1 MSVPGVR
8 LAGRLVGGAI
18 DVAHERAPGFSE
30 RAYRTV
36 AVPLMLADP
45 AAAAQ
50 AVELRLDGTRSR
62 VAAMAA
68 KGTVPTAGVRR
79 VRRDLARTRTDLE
92 HLAPRLPVVQA
103 RCLTVRSA
111 SYTDVLQKLSDPP
124 VRRGGQS
131 PVWDVAVLV
140 ASLAAWIG
148 IFLLVT
154 GPFNAALLGLV
165 AGVGTA
171 LFIARIRTRRAGRVR
186 IGALVEALVQADA
199 VAIGPS
205 PASLSGLDRER
216 QVLSGRVRASGRLDQ
231 RGLSAL
237 GSIQAHLDDL
247 LLRLVEG
254 DLEADGAHLVQATV
268 ERYLPDT
275 LEPLLALSDAQLVAR
290 GQLAAA
296 EVADQLTA
304 IDTALA
310 DLARRPSRVNP
321 EQQLFRQGEF
331 LRSKFGT

>member
-1 MSVPGVR
+1 MSVPGAR

-50 AVELRLDGTRSR
+50 AVEQRLDGTRTR
-62 VAAMAA
+62 VAEMAA
-68 KGTVPTAGVRR
+68 RGSVPTAGARR
-79 VRRDLARTRTDLE
+79 VRRDLARTRTDVE
-92 HLAPRLPVVQA
+92 HIAPRLPVVQA

-111 SYTDVLQKLSDPP
+111 SYSDVLQALADPP
-124 VRRGGQS
+124 ARRGSQS
-131 PVWDVAVLV
+131 PVWDATIL
-140 ASLAAWIG
+140 AACLAAWIG
-148 IFLLVT
+148 VLLLVT

-165 AGVGTA
+165 AGAGTA
-171 LFIARIRTRRAGRVR
+171 LFIARTRTRRAGRVR
-186 IGALVEALVQADA
+186 IGSLVDALAQADA
-199 VAIGPS
+199 VAAGPT
-205 PASLSGLDRER
+205 PASLSGLDRARRVLRER
-216 QVLSGRVRASGRLDQ
+216 AQASGRLDERGQ
-231 RGLSAL
+231 RALS
-237 GSIQAHLDDL
+237 SIQAHLDDL

-275 LEPLLALSDAQLVAR
+275 LEPLLALSHGQYAAR
-290 GQLAAA
+290 GQLAAV
-296 EVADQLTA
+296 EVADQLTS

-331 LRSKFGT
+331 LRSKFGG